1 MLLHLGTNGQPN
13 RPVIVGVVNCT
24 PDSFFD
30 GGAHAD
36 LLDHAKQLLDEG
48 ADWLDVGGESTR
60 PGAAAVPPEEEW
72 QRIAPVIESLAS
84 DAVVCVDTSKPV
96 VARRAA
102 EAGARVLNDVTGLRD
117 PEMAAASHRFDLT
130 VVMHMRG
137 TPRSMSSMTDYTAL
151 VTEVRDS
158 LLDAARRA
166 RSGQVAIDP
175 GIGFAKTAQQSLRLL
190 DQTHALVDTGL
201 PVYIG
206 ASRKSFI
213 GQTLGLP
220 DPDDRLPGSLAAVAS
235 AWHRGARIF
244 RVHDVAPT
252 RQLVDLMHAI
262 DNAGRVAPMRPNP

>member
-1 MLLHLGTNGQPN
+1 MKGRTGWTWAA
-13 RPVIVGVVNCT
+13 R
-24 PDSFFD
+24 
-30 GGAHAD
+30 AHAP
-36 LLDHAKQLLDEG
+36 AP
-48 ADWLDVGGESTR
+48 R
-60 PGAAAVPPEEEW
+60 PVPPEEEW

-206 ASRKSFI
+206 ASRKKPS
-213 GQTLGLP
+213 
-220 DPDDRLPGSLAAVAS
+220 S
-235 AWHRGARIF
+235 ARPSGC
-244 RVHDVAPT
+244 PT
-252 RQLVDLMHAI
+252 RTTVFLDHSRRSHRRGTAAHGSSASTTSRPPCELVDLMHAI